1 MPPLTCLFGPACSDL
16 LARTCLLGPACS
28 DLLARTCLFGPA
40 CSDLLARTCLFG
52 PACSDLPARTCLL
65 GPACSDLPVRT
76 CLFGPACSDLPVR
89 TCTQAERPKAAE
101 PCRRH
106 VSLRATARQ
115 TTKRCSALVLH
126 RRHFQSR
133 FHHPLQS
140 GLERLKLPY
149 LTIRHLQRFLISRVF
164 YTLSHTV
171 NQRVAFLPFCAFQRG
186 LSVHSRGAFLCIP
199 EWPFC
204 AFQSGLSVRS
214 RGAFE
219 CRVNHLCRAYIWVF
233 VNYLIYFVLREYIF
247 TFLNF

>member
-1 MPPLTCLFGPACSDL
+1 MINFLRRVKLTKIKEYPSCCLPGPACSDL
-16 LARTCLLGPACS
+16 LA
-28 DLLARTCLFGPA
+28 
-40 CSDLLARTCLFG
+40 
-52 PACSDLPARTCLL
+52 
-65 GPACSDLPVRT
+65 
-76 CLFGPACSDLPVR
+76 R

-133 FHHPLQS
+133 FHHPFQS

-171 NQRVAFLPFCAFQRG
+171 NQRVAFLPFCAFCVG
-186 LSVHSRGAFLCIP
+186 V
-199 EWPFC
+199 
-204 AFQSGLSVRS
+204 
-214 RGAFE
+214 FE
-219 CRVNHLCRAYIWVF
+219 CRVNLLCRAYIWVF